1 MRCNRRGRGTG
12 QQWNPSETSV
22 KTRNYRLHARAH
34 AHARTL
40 LPYFPSSRFFFPND
54 WDMSIHPSIHRKR
67 KNPRTIGVS
76 NWTICHDRRRYSEDR
91 ACSPVPKKGIERT
104 WDTERERKRE
114 KKGGWQWLISQLH
127 GLRHAL
133 WEDQSSSSILLLAVN
148 EERWKE
154 EERKKGEGKVRKKK
168 NRKKRGWEKKSDDTR
183 GGPSRLI
190 TIHVL

>member
-1 MRCNRRGRGTG
+1 MKENSFYYRRRALI
-12 QQWNPSETSV
+12 NPF
-22 KTRNYRLHARAH
+22 
-34 AHARTL
+34 
-40 LPYFPSSRFFFPND
+40 LPLVSSFQTIGIYL
-54 WDMSIHPSIHRKR
+54 SIHPSIHRKR

>member
-1 MRCNRRGRGTG
+1 MKENSFYYRRRALI
-12 QQWNPSETSV
+12 NPF
-22 KTRNYRLHARAH
+22 
-34 AHARTL
+34 
-40 LPYFPSSRFFFPND
+40 LPLVSSFQTIGIYL
-54 WDMSIHPSIHRKR
+54 SIHPSIGNGKIRGQLEF
-67 KNPRTIGVS
+67 RTGPSATTDADIAR
-76 NWTICHDRRRYSEDR
+76 IE
-91 ACSPVPKKGIERT
+91 CSPVPKKGIERT